1 MENNNNVYDGN
12 NNKDN
17 NSKDNKNLILKGSQH
32 SPSYRQAAVISH
44 QISFLSNYG
53 DRGSGSKFDGV
64 WGA

>member
-1 MENNNNVYDGN
+1 MENNNNVYDGNN

-17 NSKDNKNLILKGSQH
+17 NSKDNKNLKYSQH

-53 DRGSGSKFDGV
+53 DRGSGSKFDGE
-64 WGA
+64 WGD